1 MTPEQY
7 AKARALFQAAE
18 ELPMGERAAFV
29 EHQTT
34 DAVLRREVLSLLEFH
49 DAEAARVEGATVKGD
64 PAKGDPGQ
72 AGANAA
78 TVKTSLADLPSAIR
92 VAHGSRQVSAQRS
105 RRSIL
110 LPWLLA
116 LLVGL
121 PVLMLALAIQ
131 QKIQK
136 GIEEARYS
144 QLQTIGDTSQLTV
157 QHWTRRK
164 REEIKHWVDDAVIS
178 DQVSLLLAAT
188 KHPDEPERRNELARS
203 RDKIRAQFQSF
214 EGRQPEYVLWN
225 QSGIVLAS
233 SNEERDAIGTSI
245 APEFS
250 PALSRGFAG
259 ETVFYQ
265 SKWGDARD
273 SVERFIP
280 HSPWLAIATAF
291 RGSNGA
297 PEAVFL
303 FRNMGLDEDL
313 NEIFQKLQFDAR
325 GEVYAIDDR
334 GGIRTQ
340 LRHSQKVV
348 DARLIPVAP
357 DSVHLLEIRAGDPG
371 RKLNPKRPLDQPM
384 RTLPLTIAASRA
396 AAKLNGQTIKPYR
409 NYLGVKVIGAWRWS
423 PELQMGILAE
433 TPAADAFSPLHI
445 LQYLLGGIVI
455 VSTLGAAATG
465 FVMERK
471 ICNLRESDEDQL
483 GRYELLEELG
493 SGGMGIVFRAQHQ
506 LMKRPAALKVIR
518 PDRFDSENTLRFD
531 REVQLAAC
539 LRSPHAVSIFDYGWT
554 TDGRAYCA
562 MELLEG
568 ITIHQAVVRGGAMAP
583 GRVVHVLV
591 QLCDALS
598 EAHRLGLVHR
608 DVKPRNV
615 MLAPRGPEQDWAV
628 LFDFGLAKPT
638 ENDSN
643 LFMTQERIWAGT
655 PMFMAP
661 ERFRNP
667 GRTDPRSDIYSLGA
681 VGYFML
687 SGRQP
692 FSEIDP
698 SGMFELI
705 LKAAPTPLDELLADD
720 SLKPLADIIRQ
731 CMEKDKRDRPQD
743 ADELRKQL
751 REIQNN
757 YPWNQELASQW
768 WETYGQEN

>member
-18 ELPMGERAAFV
+18 ELPLGERAAFV
-29 EHQTT
+29 EQQTT
-34 DAVLRREVLSLLEFH
+34 DVVLRREVLSLLQFH
-49 DAEAARVEGATVKGD
+49 DAEAARIEGTTVNAAPAVED
-64 PAKGDPGQ
+64 QGQ
-72 AGANAA
+72 AEVNAGAA
-78 TVKTSLADLPSAIR
+78 KTSLPEFPSVIR
-92 VAHGSRQVSAQRS
+92 AAHGSQSVSPRRS
-105 RRSIL
+105 RRLFL
-110 LPWLLA
+110 LPLLFA

-121 PVLMLALAIQ
+121 PVLMLVLAIQ
-131 QKIQK
+131 QQIQT

-144 QLQTIGDTSQLTV
+144 QLQTIGDTSHLTV
-157 QHWTRRK
+157 QYWTRRK
-164 REEIKHWVDDAVIS
+164 SEEIKHWVDDIVIT
-178 DQVSLLLAAT
+178 DQVRLLLAAT
-188 KHPDEPERRNELARS
+188 QQPDELERRNELAS
-203 RDKIRAQFQSF
+203 ARDKIRAQFQSLV
-214 EGRQPEYVLWN
+214 GPQPEYVLWN
-225 QSGIVLAS
+225 RSGIVLAS
-233 SNEERDAIGTSI
+233 SNEERDVIGTSI

-265 SKWGDARD
+265 SKWSDARA
-273 SVERFIP
+273 SSEGFVP
-280 HSPWLAIATAF
+280 HSPWLAIAIAV

-334 GGIRTQ
+334 GRIRSQ
-340 LRHSQKVV
+340 LRQSPKVIA
-348 DARLIPVAP
+348 ARLIPAAP
-357 DSVHLLEIRAGDPG
+357 DSAQLLEIRAGDPG
-371 RKLNPKRPLDQPM
+371 RILTPKHPLDQPL
-384 RTLPLTIAASRA
+384 RTLPLTIGASRA
-396 AAKLNGQTIKPYR
+396 AVKLNGQTIEPYR
-409 NYLGVKVIGAWRWS
+409 NYLGVQVIGAWRWV
-423 PELQMGILAE
+423 PELQLGILAE
-433 TPAADAFSPLHI
+433 MPSADAFSSLHI
-445 LQYLLGGIVI
+445 LQYLLGGLVI
-455 VSTLGAAATG
+455 VSTFGAAVTG
-465 FVMERK
+465 FVLERK

-506 LMKRPAALKVIR
+506 LMKSPAALKVIR
-518 PDRFDSENTLRFD
+518 PDRFDRENTLRFD

-554 TDGRAYCA
+554 ADGRAYCA

-568 ITIHQAVVRGGAMAP
+568 ITVHQAVVRGGAMAP

-643 LFMTQERIWAGT
+643 LFMTQERVWAGT

-705 LKAAPTPLDELLADD
+705 LKAAPTPLDQLLADD
-720 SLKPLADIIRQ
+720 SLKPLADIIRR
-731 CMEKDKRDRPQD
+731 CMEKDKGNRPQD

-751 REIQNN
+751 RKIQNN
-757 YPWNQELASQW
+757 YPWDQESASLW